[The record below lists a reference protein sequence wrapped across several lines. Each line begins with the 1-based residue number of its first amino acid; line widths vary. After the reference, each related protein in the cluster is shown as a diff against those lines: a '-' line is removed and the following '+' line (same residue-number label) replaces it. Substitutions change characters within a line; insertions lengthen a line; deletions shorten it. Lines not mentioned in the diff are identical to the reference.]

1 MWDRVLAVTSGPFR
15 LAALIGTRIAEG
27 DGGSIVN
34 VSSVAAIWPAPIELP
49 YAVRTSRAV
58 PVTPPAVRLL
68 GSYGSP
74 KDARPANG
82 TAGGVGLHAI
92 GGDEHVLEAAVL
104 VRLDERLLDPRHQ
117 G

>member
-58 PVTPPAVRLL
+58 PVTGRASTGQLWQ
-68 GSYGSP
+68 P
-74 KDARPANG
+74 KRR
-82 TAGGVGLHAI
+82 TAG
-92 GGDEHVLEAAVL
+92 
-104 VRLDERLLDPRHQ
+104 ERHSRRRRVTRDRRR
-117 G
+117 